1 MDSESWRRLEQA
13 FFDALELPAE
23 QRAAFLDAACQG
35 DAAFRAELDTV
46 EAVDSVCTDVQH
58 KRGDVLDMLVREA
71 LIARGKL
78 SSQG

>member
-1 MDSESWRRLEQA
+1 MSNNVPV
-13 FFDALELPAE
+13 FDPSFMRAPK
-23 QRAAFLDAACQG
+23 AAFKVKPIKVTL
-35 DAAFRAELDTV
+35 AFRAELDTV